1 MNKKTLIESLLGPDS
16 GVKIRDSD
24 FEEKV
29 RHHIYLLLG
38 VDEGQCSVTT
48 KKSVASEAMDFR
60 KRVRHF
66 WQKKAANKAKLL
78 AEPYFLQDIQIE
90 VLPLSEDIP
99 ELAGPST
106 SGAHHSGAYKP
117 FPEKGPRAQSIDIA
131 AVINQHEPEAILR
144 AAPRAASTLGL
155 GTFATAIRKIAKDP
169 EVNSKLAL
177 DGIKNKSMYY
187 I

>member
-1 MNKKTLIESLLGPDS
+1 MLAPDS
-16 GVKIRDSD
+16 AVKIRDSD

-29 RHHIYLLLG
+29 RQKIYLLLK

-48 KKSVASEAMDFR
+48 EENIATEAYDFR

-66 WQKKAANKAKLL
+66 WQKKGTSKAILL
-78 AEPYFLQDIQIE
+78 ANPYFLQDIKVE

-117 FPEKGPRAQSIDIA
+117 FCAKESSAQSIEIA
-131 AVINQHEPEAILR
+131 AVKQHEPDAILR
-144 AAPRAASTLGL
+144 AAPWAAAQLGL
-155 GTFATAIRKIAKDP
+155 GTFATAIRKIATDP

-177 DGIKNKSMYY
+177 EGIKNQSMYY
-187 I
+187 SI